1 MPSATSEVAKS
12 STRGRPGSGTPTLN
26 GAVEKRL
33 AHYEAHKSYLAA
45 APVRTVISGPLLADD
60 EQTMIGS
67 CFVLE
72 ADSLSAVEDFNRNDP
87 FNKVG
92 LWKTVS
98 IRPFLKR
105 VDNR

>member
-1 MPSATSEVAKS
+1 MHYVVHC
-12 STRGRPGSGTPTLN
+12 LDHD
-26 GAVEKRL
+26 GAVGTRL
-33 AHYEAHKSYLAA
+33 ANYEAHKAYLAA
-45 APVRTVISGPLLADD
+45 ATVRTVISGPLLADD
-60 EQTMIGS
+60 NETMIGS

-72 ADSLSAVEDFNRNDP
+72 ADSLAAVEDFNRNDP

>member
-1 MPSATSEVAKS
+1 MHYVVHC
-12 STRGRPGSGTPTLN
+12 LDHD
-26 GAVEKRL
+26 GAVQTRL
-33 AHYEAHKSYLAA
+33 ANYDAHKAYLAA
-45 APVRTVISGPLLADD
+45 AAVKTVISGPLLADD

-72 ADSLSAVEDFNRNDP
+72 AASLAEVEDFNRNDP
-87 FNKVG
+87 FAKVG

-98 IRPFLKR
+98 IRPFAKR

>member
-1 MPSATSEVAKS
+1 MHYVVHC
-12 STRGRPGSGTPTLN
+12 LDHD

-33 AHYEAHKSYLAA
+33 SLYDAHKAYLAQ

-60 EQTMIGS
+60 EETMIGS

-72 ADSLSAVEDFNRNDP
+72 ADSIAEVEAFNRDDP
-87 FNKVG
+87 FAQAG

-98 IRPFLKR
+98 IRPFAKR